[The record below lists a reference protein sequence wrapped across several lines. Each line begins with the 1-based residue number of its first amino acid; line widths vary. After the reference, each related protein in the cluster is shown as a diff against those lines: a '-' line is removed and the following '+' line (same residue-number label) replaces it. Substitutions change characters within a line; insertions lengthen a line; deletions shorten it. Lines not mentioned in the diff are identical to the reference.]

1 MRRHVDSLDETL
13 KNLVLFRDER
23 EWERFHTPRNLAAA
37 LAIEVSELQEALLWK
52 SDEEVTSFLA
62 SDPGRRDTQ
71 REIADVLIYAL
82 LLCHGAGIDP
92 ILAIGEKLAENAAKY
107 PVELSR
113 GQAVKYTR
121 LRPNH

>member
-1 MRRHVDSLDETL
+1 MDSLDETL